1 MGSWCGAGT
10 LRLLHWSVRLSVLA
24 PLRAGQLAL
33 GAGRGLARGAG
44 ALLGPFRESPRGA
57 VIDFLAQVCLV
68 NYLFGR
74 R

>member
-1 MGSWCGAGT
+1 MRGAGT

-33 GAGRGLARGAG
+33 GAGGKLARGAG

-57 VIDFLAQVCLV
+57 AVDFLAQVCLI